1 MENERDGVTGGRGDG
16 GKQHDGEHD
25 GAGKDVCGTNCG
37 AAANLTPRPPSL
49 GGKGEK
55 GSARDAGGTAGAGEL
70 TGEELKNPWKAMF
83 SGGVVK
89 MFEARKALT
98 AQELGD
104 AGAGGDED
112 VFRFVAECEKFGD
125 AEAEKR
131 REERYE
137 RRMRAQAVERVP
149 LWMQVSGLFPDDE
162 PKMSPRERLGAM
174 LLLVKNA
181 ERLLRYE
188 IKYSGEQKSE
198 IDAAEV
204 RTYLWDPLR
213 TVCFHLGISQRR
225 LTSYC
230 KELTGMSAIEMVD
243 RIKAEGVRGKIK
255 EELRKF
261 ISTAETQ
268 RRGERIE
275 EEHDGNSPSPLTP
288 LPRGGEGNRSGGR
301 DARTTEEADEVFAAL
316 KKSRRDGRWHR
327 TTWAMGM
334 GFSSYQRFFRACL
347 LCFGKTPH
355 ELEMELIEEI
365 LKEAE
370 RETGGVTTGSAVAV
384 RKSEGEEQREEKREA
399 GVSVT

>member
-1 MENERDGVTGGRGDG
+1 MEKRNDAETRGHGDAGMNGSGQEAAAGGRSDGTGGM
-16 GKQHDGEHD
+16 
-25 GAGKDVCGTNCG
+25 
-37 AAANLTPRPPSL
+37 P
-49 GGKGEK
+49 
-55 GSARDAGGTAGAGEL
+55 GSEL
-70 TGEELKNPWKAMF
+70 TGEELKNPAKAMF
-83 SGGVVK
+83 SAGVAK
-89 MFEARKALT
+89 MFQARKALT

-188 IKYSGEQKSE
+188 MKYSSAHQSE

-225 LTSYC
+225 LTGYC
-230 KELTGMSAIEMVD
+230 KELTGMSAVEMVD
-243 RIKAEGVRGKIK
+243 RIKAENVRERIK
-255 EELRKF
+255 RELREF
-261 ISTAETQ
+261 ITKRIQNAE
-268 RRGERIE
+268 RRNQNCGSAANLTPRPPSLEGKGENG
-275 EEHDGNSPSPLTP
+275 DSPSPLTP
-288 LPRGGEGNRSGGR
+288 LPRGGEGNRS
-301 DARTTEEADEVFAAL
+301 DAGWTVCATDEADEIFAEL

-347 LCFGKTPH
+347 LGFGKTPH
-355 ELEMELIEEI
+355 EVEMELIEEI
-365 LKEAE
+365 LKEAARTPE
-370 RETGGVTTGSAVAV
+370 GATTGTAVAV
-384 RKSEGEEQREEKREA
+384 RNVENEEQQGEKRAA

>member
-16 GKQHDGEHD
+16 GKQHGGGDGKRQE
-25 GAGKDVCGTNCG
+25 
-37 AAANLTPRPPSL
+37 AAAVGRTD
-49 GGKGEK
+49 GT
-55 GSARDAGGTAGAGEL
+55 GGTPGSEL
-70 TGEELKNPWKAMF
+70 TVEELKDPWTAMF
-83 SGGVVK
+83 TGGVGK
-89 MFEARKALT
+89 MFEARKALA

-125 AEAEKR
+125 AEAERR
-131 REERYE
+131 REERKE
-137 RRMRAQAVERVP
+137 RRINVDAILRVP
-149 LWMQVSGLFPDDE
+149 LWQQVSGLYPDDE
-162 PKMSPRERLGAM
+162 PRMSPRERLGAM

-188 IKYSGEQKSE
+188 IKYSGEHKSE
-198 IDAAEV
+198 IDAMEV

-230 KELTGMSAIEMVD
+230 KELTGMSAMEMVD
-243 RIKAEGVRGKIK
+243 RMKAEGVRGKIK

-261 ISTAETQ
+261 IKLTAEELKDGATGG
-268 RRGERIE
+268 RGDGEKR
-275 EEHDGNSPSPLTP
+275 HDG
-288 LPRGGEGNRSGGR
+288 EGA
-301 DARTTEEADEVFAAL
+301 DAIFLAL

-355 ELEMELIEEI
+355 EVEMELIEEI
-365 LKEAE
+365 LKESE
-370 RETGGVTTGSAVAV
+370 RTPEGATTGTAVAV
-384 RKSEGEEQREEKREA
+384 RKTEGEEQPGQKREA

>member
-1 MENERDGVTGGRGDG
+1 M
-16 GKQHDGEHD
+16 
-25 GAGKDVCGTNCG
+25 KDP
-37 AAANLTPRPPSL
+37 A
-49 GGKGEK
+49 
-55 GSARDAGGTAGAGEL
+55 
-70 TGEELKNPWKAMF
+70 KAMF
-83 SGGVVK
+83 SAGVAK

-98 AQELGD
+98 TQELGD

-125 AEAEKR
+125 AEAERR
-131 REERYE
+131 REERKE
-137 RRMRAQAVERVP
+137 RRMNAEAILCVP
-149 LWMQVSGLFPDDE
+149 LWQQVSGLYPDNE
-162 PKMSPRERLGAM
+162 KAMTPRERLGAM

-243 RIKAEGVRGKIK
+243 RIKAEGVRGRIK

-261 ISTAETQ
+261 VLGMKTECCGSAADLTPRPPSLEGK
-268 RRGERIE
+268 GEN
-275 EEHDGNSPSPLTP
+275 GNSPSPLTP
-288 LPRGGEGNRSGGR
+288 LPRGGEGNRS
-301 DARTTEEADEVFAAL
+301 DAGWTACATEADEIFAEL

-355 ELEMELIEEI
+355 EVEMELIEEI
-365 LKEAE
+365 LNEAE
-370 RETGGVTTGSAVAV
+370 RTSEGAATGTAVAV
-384 RKSEGEEQREEKREA
+384 RKGEGDGQQEEKREA
-399 GVSVT
+399 GVSVTQK

>member
-1 MENERDGVTGGRGDG
+1 MEEQVGSGQDAVGGSDGTGAEIRTATVRERPDSG
-16 GKQHDGEHD
+16 
-25 GAGKDVCGTNCG
+25 
-37 AAANLTPRPPSL
+37 LT
-49 GGKGEK
+49 
-55 GSARDAGGTAGAGEL
+55 A
-70 TGEELKNPWKAMF
+70 EELKDPWKAMF
-83 SGGVVK
+83 SGGVMK

-104 AGAGGDED
+104 AGGGGDEE

-131 REERYE
+131 REERYG
-137 RRMRAQAVERVP
+137 RRMRAQAVQQVP

-188 IKYSGEQKSE
+188 IRYSAEHKSE
-198 IDAAEV
+198 LDAAEV

-225 LTSYC
+225 LTGYC

-243 RIKAEGVRGKIK
+243 RMKAEGVRGKLK

-261 ISTAETQ
+261 IK
-268 RRGERIE
+268 
-275 EEHDGNSPSPLTP
+275 L
-288 LPRGGEGNRSGGR
+288 
-301 DARTTEEADEVFAAL
+301 TTEDTEDTEGRIGDKADQISAEL

-327 TTWAMGM
+327 TTWAMGL

-365 LKEAE
+365 LAEAE
-370 RETGGVTTGSAVAV
+370 RETGSVTTGSAVAICETV
-384 RKSEGEEQREEKREA
+384 SASQPEAKRNEEVA
-399 GVSVT
+399 T

>member
-1 MENERDGVTGGRGDG
+1 MEEQVGSGQHAVGRSDGTGAEIRTATVRERPDSG
-16 GKQHDGEHD
+16 
-25 GAGKDVCGTNCG
+25 
-37 AAANLTPRPPSL
+37 LT
-49 GGKGEK
+49 
-55 GSARDAGGTAGAGEL
+55 A
-70 TGEELKNPWKAMF
+70 EELKDPWKAMF
-83 SGGVVK
+83 SGGVMK
-89 MFEARKALT
+89 MFNARKAL
-98 AQELGD
+98 AEKELGD
-104 AGAGGDED
+104 VNSIDEGE
-112 VFRFVAECEKFGD
+112 RYAKECKKFGEAHANTLQD
-125 AEAEKR
+125 ARDER
-131 REERYE
+131 RE
-137 RRMRAQAVERVP
+137 RAQAVERVP
-149 LWMQVSGLFPDDE
+149 LWQQLSGLYPDHE

-188 IKYSGEQKSE
+188 IKYSGEHKSE

-243 RIKAEGVRGKIK
+243 RLKAEGVRGKIK

-268 RRGERIE
+268 RRGERQGE
-275 EEHDGNSPSPLTP
+275 NSPSPLTP
-288 LPRGGEGNRSGGR
+288 LPRGGEGDRSDGR
-301 DARTTEEADEVFAAL
+301 DARGTDEADDIFAAL
-316 KKSRRDGRWHR
+316 KASRRDGRWHR
-327 TTWAMGM
+327 TSWAMGM

-355 ELEMELIEEI
+355 EVEMELIEEI
-365 LKEAE
+365 LSEGE
-370 RETGGVTTGSAVAV
+370 RETGTTTGTAVAV
-384 RKSEGEEQREEKREA
+384 RKGEGDGQQEEKREA